1 MICGFTLQMIIPLS
15 AVMVCLFVLTRRGD
29 ILLLMLQ
36 SNQLP
41 VVNVRKWQDI
51 IFALLYINQY
61 IYFPLIRLAENVEV

>member
-51 IFALLYINQY
+51 IFALLYIYQY
-61 IYFPLIRLAENVEV
+61 IYFIWDSSNKAS